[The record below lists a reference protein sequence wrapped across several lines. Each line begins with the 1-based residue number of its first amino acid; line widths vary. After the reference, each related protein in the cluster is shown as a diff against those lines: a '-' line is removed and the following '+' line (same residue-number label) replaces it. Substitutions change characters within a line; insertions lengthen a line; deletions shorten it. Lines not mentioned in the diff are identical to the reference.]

1 MYSSTTFGSPGSWI
15 FDDDLD
21 KNAIIFAADN
31 SSSSY
36 DDNCK
41 NNFLVLGEC
50 PTFGIN
56 GRFGSP

>member
-1 MYSSTTFGSPGSWI
+1 MIFG
-15 FDDDLD
+15 
-21 KNAIIFAADN
+21 ADN

-56 GRFGSP
+56 GRLGFP